1 MRNKILL
8 FLSSYIPLYILLIIK
23 NILER
28 ITVEGRFVDILSKL
42 SGASWFDSINDYA
55 LLILSTISIV
65 SFVYLLASL
74 KRSKGDKQYKVIEVE
89 DKTGEL
95 FFSYISIYLLSCMTL
110 SLNRIVDCFVFLF
123 TMIIVGI
130 IYVKNDMQYL
140 NPIMNILG
148 YKIYSCK
155 LNSVFTNDN
164 GIKTIVI
171 VPNDTVVRKDRTI
184 KGTIKNGFIVC
195 GKN

>member
-28 ITVEGRFVDILSKL
+28 ITVDGKFVDIFSKFRD
-42 SGASWFDSINDYA
+42 AIWFDSINDYA
-55 LLILSTISIV
+55 LLILSIVTIV
-65 SFVYLLASL
+65 SFVYLLVSL
-74 KRSKGDKQYKVIEVE
+74 KRSKGDKHYKVVEVE
-89 DKTGEL
+89 DRTGEL

-155 LNSVFTNDN
+155 LNSQFTKDK

-171 VPNDTVVRKDRTI
+171 VPNDTIVRVDGII

-195 GKN
+195 GKE